1 MRYFL
6 YTLVLSAV
14 MLCSCSDT
22 DDTAMILPEEAT
34 NSLPDFSFLN
44 FSTQGA
50 VLQYQ
55 FDVSTQTGIISNLT
69 VSNGIS
75 PFIQRVHE
83 SGDVAG
89 MYSGNEVWLK
99 NLRTDRVVSA
109 MNFFSEGENEIRNW
123 TINSETTVF
132 SGLHDSSNFDNFT
145 VRVIDLDTN
154 IVTTIPVGDIG
165 QTVEAVYQD
174 DHLVF
179 YENRE
184 IDAGNLQSKL
194 VFVNTNIMESLGIQL
209 FENRSINGFVFGE
222 SNDVFV
228 FFNNATYTRFDLA
241 SFAALD
247 TGNSSLPVQLNGSE
261 IVFDSKIYYVRA
273 FPEPT
278 VLDPLPAIY
287 DITTQEETVIDV
299 TPALEMLASENE
311 WTNLTRTTIDYS
323 VVTNSWLIGYS
334 YTDATGTAKGGV
346 AKFSNEA
353 ELLVNLEVTDHPW
366 NLVLLE

>member
-1 MRYFL
+1 
-6 YTLVLSAV
+6 
-14 MLCSCSDT
+14 
-22 DDTAMILPEEAT
+22 MILPVDAT
-34 NSLPDFSFLN
+34 TSFPDFSFLN

-55 FDVSTQTGIISNLT
+55 FDVFTQTGSFSDIAALDGVEPAIE
-69 VSNGIS
+69 
-75 PFIQRVHE
+75 RVYE
-83 SGDVAG
+83 FGNVTG
-89 MYSGNEVWLK
+89 MYAGNQVWLK
-99 NLRTDRVVSA
+99 NMRTGSVING
-109 MNFFSEGENEIRNW
+109 MNFFSESDTEFRNW
-123 TINSETTVF
+123 TINTESIVF
-132 SGLHDSSNFDNFT
+132 SGYHDSINFDNFI
-145 VRVIDLDTN
+145 VRVINLNTN
-154 IVTTIPVGDIG
+154 VISNIPVGDIG
-165 QTVEAVYQD
+165 QTVEAVFHQ

-179 YENRE
+179 YENGLSE
-184 IDAGNLQSKL
+184 NGNIQTKL
-194 VFVNTNIMESLGIQL
+194 VIVNVNTMESLGIQL
-209 FENRSINGFVFGE
+209 FDNKNIIGTVFGE
-222 SNDVFV
+222 ANDVFV

-241 SFAALD
+241 SFSELD

-287 DITTQEETVIDV
+287 DIVTQEETVIDV
-299 TPALEMLASENE
+299 TPVLEILASENE

-323 VVTNSWLIGYS
+323 VVTSSWLIGYS

-353 ELLVNLEVTDHPW
+353 ELLANLEVTDHPW